1 MKILT
6 QWLREYLPSIPV
18 DDKQLAEDL
27 THRGIAVEGVFEV
40 AGGSLFEMD
49 ITTNRVDAMNH
60 YGIAREASAIYN
72 LPLGSL
78 DITLPGAKSAEIFPV
93 RIEAPELCGRFTAR
107 VIRGVTIA
115 PTTGVFA
122 ERFTALGQK
131 MIFNAVDASNA
142 ILLGMGQPTHA
153 FDLDKIEGGIVV
165 RTAHKNEKIKLLDGT
180 ERTLLGDELV
190 VADEKKALALAGVM
204 GGWDSMITPETKN
217 ILVEAAW
224 FDPAAIRRSSRRH
237 LLHTDASH
245 RFERGADF
253 NAAPVGNALVC
264 KLILEQC
271 GGTLEGELI
280 DIVIPEAAAKTANR
294 APIALSLKEVK
305 RHLGATLDAQQGGNH
320 VNAGMN
326 AKLVEQYLTALGCKL
341 SPSGN
346 DSYSI
351 TLPSWRLDLEREI
364 DLIEEIARVYGYNN
378 FANTLPSF
386 SDGIVALPNAE
397 KEETVRTRMLALG
410 FSEAISSTF
419 CSATDAAMFGTAA
432 VAMGNPLSEEAGML
446 RPSLIP
452 GMLTML
458 AHNLNRDVS
467 DVQLFETG
475 TIFTGSTK
483 QVHEEISLAIGAA
496 GTVPASSLHTAK
508 DALFFELKGDVED
521 LLAKFSGV
529 VSFDTAV
536 PAWLH
541 PGRAARVLLDGVAIG
556 HFGELHPAEAQRR
569 KLKQTIVLA
578 EIHLAK
584 LFAHALRQPVA
595 REISRYQAVQ
605 RDFSFV
611 FADTVT
617 WSAITAAIG
626 ALGVTQLTRVTPI
639 EIFRDDKGKAVPA
652 GHYSLLLRT
661 VFQSNEATLRDEEL
675 SQWSA
680 SIIAALTA
688 LGGRLRG

>member
-6 QWLREYLPSIPV
+6 SWLREYLPTIPV
-18 DDKQLAEDL
+18 DDRQLAEDL

-40 AGGSLFEMD
+40 AGGHLFEMD

-60 YGIAREASAIYN
+60 YGIAREAATIYN
-72 LPLGSL
+72 LPLDSL
-78 DITLPGAKSAEIFPV
+78 NTALPAAKSAAAFPV
-93 RIEAPELCGRFTAR
+93 SIEAPELCGRFTAR

-115 PTTGVFA
+115 STAGVIA

-142 ILLGMGQPTHA
+142 ILLGVGQPTHA
-153 FDLDKIEGGIVV
+153 FDLDKLEGGIVV

-224 FDPAAIRRSSRRH
+224 FDPASIRRSSRRH

-245 RFERGADF
+245 RFERGTDF
-253 NAAPVGNALVC
+253 NAAPTGNHLVC

-280 DIVIPEAAAKTANR
+280 DIVIPAAAAKTANR

-305 RHLGATLDAQQGGNH
+305 RHLGATLDAQQGGE
-320 VNAGMN
+320 GMN
-326 AKLVEQYLTALGCKL
+326 EKLIAQYLTALGCKL
-341 SPSGN
+341 ASTGAET
-346 DSYSI
+346 YSV

-378 FANTLPSF
+378 FANTLPGF
-386 SDGIVALPNAE
+386 SGAIVELPNAE
-397 KEETVRTRMLALG
+397 KEETIRTRMLALG
-410 FSEAISSTF
+410 YSEAISSTF
-419 CSATDAAMFGTAA
+419 CSAADAELFAPRPNTS
-432 VAMGNPLSEEAGML
+432 VPMGNPLSEEAGML
-446 RPSLIP
+446 RPSLLP
-452 GMLTML
+452 GILTML

-467 DVQLFETG
+467 TVRFFETG
-475 TIFTGSTK
+475 TAFEGSTK
-483 QVHEEISLAIGAA
+483 QVEERPALAFGLTGAVAASPLYSANDA
-496 GTVPASSLHTAK
+496 G
-508 DALFFELKGDVED
+508 FYEMKGTVED
-521 LLAKFSGV
+521 LLAKFDAKLTFTTEGL
-529 VSFDTAV
+529 A
-536 PAWLH
+536 PYLH
-541 PGRAARVLLDGVAIG
+541 PGRAADIYLDGKPVG
-556 HFGELHPAEAQRR
+556 CFGELHPAEAQKR
-569 KLKQTIVLA
+569 KLKQTVYVG
-578 EIHLAK
+578 EICLQA
-584 LFAHALRQPVA
+584 LYQYALRQPVA
-595 REISRYQAVQ
+595 HELSRYQAVE
-605 RDFSFV
+605 RDFSFI
-611 FADTVT
+611 FADSVT
-617 WSAITAAIG
+617 WGGITAAIA
-626 ALGVTQLTRVTPI
+626 ALGIAQLTRVTPE
-639 EIFRDDKGKAVPA
+639 EIFRDAKGKAVPA
-652 GHYSLLLRT
+652 AHYSLLLRT
-661 VFQSNEATLRDEEL
+661 VFQSNEATLREEEL